1 MNERARILVVD
12 DDREILRLTTRLLRE
27 AGYEVL
33 SAATGSAGLQ
43 LATKKVPDLILLDI
57 VLPDVGGI
65 ELCQR
70 IKAEPT
76 LTSCFVALISGL
88 KIASEDQAIGLE
100 GGADEYIVRPISN
113 RELLARVRAMLR
125 LKRAQDE
132 LGRERDRISRIMET
146 SPVGI
151 LVLDRQ
157 GHVVYGNPQVAEIAG
172 TNLKDLMRRDHGDSM
187 RRIIDEADQAL
198 PVEQWP
204 FVQVMSTKEPIH
216 DECHVVEL
224 ADGGKL
230 FLSVNAVPLT
240 SESGQVD
247 GMVVVVEDI
256 TRRVKAEEGLRE
268 SEERLRST
276 LSSLDDLVFVVDRH
290 GVFVDYYRPVTSSE
304 LYVSAETFLG
314 KTVREIMP
322 PEVAEPF
329 QEAFDAIE
337 DTKVQQFD
345 YPLTLAGKREWFS
358 AKLSIRRDSQGE
370 FAGVTAVSRNITERK
385 RTEKALER
393 RNRVLEILNRLSEAV
408 WSTLEMG
415 PMLDAVV
422 RVAVQAID
430 VTSGYI
436 YDWDEGQKTTVCL
449 AEYHRP
455 KASDAE
461 RVSKLGIMHHVE
473 EDPEE
478 PGNWLY
484 SSEAYHIAHW
494 DDPHASL
501 KAQASMQ
508 ERTIKSMLNVPLKL
522 RGQPFGYIE
531 LWETRHR
538 RVFTNEETDLILA
551 IARQVSMGI
560 ENAQLYEKAQ
570 QELADRK
577 RAQDR
582 MQASLQEKEVLLKEI
597 HHRVKNNLQVISS
610 LLDMQALSTQNPE
623 AIEVLEDSQ
632 HRVKTMAFVHERLYQ
647 SEDLASID
655 VAEYVESLTNHL
667 LTAYEGRAG
676 AIALDLR
683 IDDVVLDLDTAVATG
698 LIINEL
704 VSNSLKHAFPP
715 QGEGEGEILVA
726 LGSLDDDRLELQV
739 CDNGVGLPPD
749 LDVQDSQSL
758 GLRLVNMLTQQ
769 LRGALD
775 LDRSA
780 GAAFR
785 ITFAGQAGPAPRR

>member
-12 DDREILRLTTRLLRE
+12 DDREILRLTTRLLKE

-33 SAATGSAGLQ
+33 AAATGLAGLQ
-43 LATKKVPDLILLDI
+43 LATQKVPDLILLDI
-57 VLPDVGGI
+57 VLPDVGGL
-65 ELCQR
+65 ELCRR

-76 LTSCFVALISGL
+76 LTNCFVALISGL

-100 GGADEYIVRPISN
+100 GGADEYIARPISN

-125 LKRAQDE
+125 LKQAQDE
-132 LGRERDRISRIMET
+132 LGRERDLIARIMET

-151 LVLDRQ
+151 LVLDRE
-157 GHVVYGNPQVAEIAG
+157 GHIVYGNPQVAEIAG
-172 TNLKDLMRRDHGDSM
+172 TNLEDLVQRGYDDSM
-187 RRIIDEADQAL
+187 WRVTSEDGHAL
-198 PVEQWP
+198 PEGQWP
-204 FVQVMSTKEPIH
+204 FIRVMSTQEPIH
-216 DECHVVEL
+216 DERHVIEL

-230 FLSVNAVPLT
+230 FLSINAAPLA

-247 GMVVVVEDI
+247 GTVVVVEDM
-256 TRRVKAEEGLRE
+256 TRRVQAEEALRE

-276 LSSLDDLVFVVDRH
+276 LSSLDDLVFVFDRH
-290 GVFVDYYRPVTSSE
+290 GVFVDYYRPVTSSD

-314 KTVREIMP
+314 RTVREIMP
-322 PEVAEPF
+322 PEVADPF

-337 DTKVQQFD
+337 SSQVQQFD

-358 AKLSIRRDSQGE
+358 AKLSRRRDSQGE

-385 RTEKALER
+385 RAEEALER

-430 VTSGYI
+430 ATSGYI
-436 YDWDEGQKTTVCL
+436 CDWDEERRTTTCL
-449 AEYHRP
+449 AEYHGP
-455 KASDAE
+455 ESSAAE
-461 RVSKLGIMHHVE
+461 RVSEPGVALHVE
-473 EDPEE
+473 EDPGE

-494 DDPHASL
+494 DDPHATP
-501 KAQASMQ
+501 KERAFMQ
-508 ERTIKSMLNVPLKL
+508 ERTVKSMLNVPLKV
-522 RGQPFGYIE
+522 RGKPFGYIE

-538 RVFTNEETDLILA
+538 RVFTNEETDLVLA

-570 QELADRK
+570 QELAERK

-582 MQASLQEKEVLLKEI
+582 IQASLQEKEVLLKEI

-610 LLDMQALSTQNPE
+610 LLDMQALSTHNPE
-623 AIEVLEDSQ
+623 AIEVLEDSR
-632 HRVKTMAFVHERLYQ
+632 HRVKIMAFVHERLYQ

-655 VAEYVESLTNHL
+655 VAEYVESLTGHL
-667 LTAYEGRAG
+667 LTVYEDRAG
-676 AIALDLR
+676 AVTLELR

-704 VSNSLKHAFPP
+704 VSNSLKHAFPS
-715 QGEGEGEILVA
+715 QREGEGAILVA

-739 CDNGVGLPPD
+739 RDNGVGLPPD

-769 LRGALD
+769 LRGALEV
-775 LDRSA
+775 DRSA

-785 ITFAGQAGPAPRR
+785 ITFPEQARPAPRR